1 MKSFRYLAA
10 VTLVT
15 TGLAGS
21 AQAQLLG
28 VVQATADTKA
38 TTKATSKPYLVYD
51 HNGVD
56 ANTGLLRLVS
66 GASTLTEPG
75 SAGGSSATQ
84 TYLGAGDSIPD
95 VLLSIQVHNGAGG
108 FAAGSFVSG
117 LVSIGYGN
125 STTTNR
131 WQWNG
136 TITALG
142 SQSGTGGTILDA
154 RWNVTADQYQNMP
167 SNMSQFINGYLSGGT
182 GGITIRSSAAWGNL
196 SAGNFTNDW
205 VYGPDPSENNNM
217 ASYRQGMTKPII
229 QTNSSITAD
238 IFASPV
244 PEPATGWLLLI
255 GLAPIALI
263 VQAQK
268 SKKAGLGESQRR
280 IGRHFAAF
288 AA

>member
-15 TGLAGS
+15 AGLAGS

-28 VVQATADTKA
+28 VVQGPADTKA
-38 TTKATSKPYLVYD
+38 TTKAYLIYD
-51 HNGVD
+51 HNAVD

-66 GASTLTEPG
+66 GAFTLTEPA
-75 SAGGSSATQ
+75 SAGGGSVKLA
-84 TYLGAGDSIPD
+84 YLETEDSIPD
-95 VLLSIQVHNGAGG
+95 VLLSIQVHNGSGG

-125 STTTNR
+125 STTANR

-182 GGITIRSSAAWGNL
+182 GGIKIGSSAAWGTL

-205 VYGPDPSENNNM
+205 VYGTELSEDNNM
-217 ASYRQGMTKPII
+217 AGYRQGMTSPII
-229 QTNSSITAD
+229 QTDSKITVD

-244 PEPATGWLLLI
+244 PEPATGWLMII
-255 GLAPIALI
+255 GLALMALV

-268 SKKAGLGESQRR
+268 SRLGTGMGGPEQGRR
-280 IGRHFAAF
+280 
-288 AA
+288 